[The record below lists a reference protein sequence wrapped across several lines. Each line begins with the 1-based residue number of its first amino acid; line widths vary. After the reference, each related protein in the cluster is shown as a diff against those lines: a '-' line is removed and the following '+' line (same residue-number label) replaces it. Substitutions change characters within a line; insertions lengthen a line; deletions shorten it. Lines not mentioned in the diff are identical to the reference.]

1 MMAIQVTLPLVAV
14 HEHPAGPVTMI
25 VPLPPVA
32 VGVRAMGVTVKVHGA
47 PPWFTVNVWPAIV
60 SVVDLALDDVFAAA
74 VNATD
79 PFPLPLLPLVI
90 VTQESVLVAVQLHP
104 LGAVTATDP
113 ESPVLATDWL
123 AGEIVKLHVGPGR
136 PSCVTVTVWLATIM
150 VAVRLEVSVFAAM

>member
-1 MMAIQVTLPLVAV
+1 
-14 HEHPAGPVTMI
+14 
-25 VPLPPVA
+25 
-32 VGVRAMGVTVKVHGA
+32 
-47 PPWFTVNVWPAIV
+47 
-60 SVVDLALDDVFAAA
+60 VDLALDDVFAAA

-136 PSCVTVTVWLATIM
+136 PSCVTVTV
-150 VAVRLEVSVFAAM
+150 